1 MVNIASVV
9 GWQVD
14 WDKVAPEAEISV
26 ALRLTSLWR
35 AAVPRV
41 QNATA
46 VHLFG
51 VPQGQCPPGTYLRGA
66 AAPASAPSQGG
77 GGPTSVHDTR
87 LAAMSLAGPNG
98 EGFELSTAFSPG
110 TTDYGTSVPPTITN
124 ATLCLQAM
132 QGASALKLAL
142 LNLDVWV
149 LPDLHR
155 YLMPS
160 VLGMGYVVILQCA
173 PRCVYFVSEALGC

>member
-1 MVNIASVV
+1 MVNIAYVV

-41 QNATA
+41 QNDTA

-77 GGPTSVHDTR
+77 GGPTSVRDTR

-110 TTDYGTSVPPTITN
+110 TTEYGTSVPPTVSN

-132 QGASALKLAL
+132 QGSSALKLKFL
-142 LNLDVWV
+142 YLDVWV
-149 LPDLHR
+149 LADLHM
-155 YLMPS
+155 YSMPS
-160 VLGMGYVVILQCA
+160 VPAMGYAVILQCGL
-173 PRCVYFVSEALGC
+173 RCIHFVSEALGC